1 MKVKF
6 EIHDLR
12 EVAYLIKQANEN
24 LNLARNILD
33 RVYIDSD
40 MVENERDNI
49 TDNINLKIT

>member
-12 EVAYLIKQANEN
+12 EVAYLIKQANDN